1 MSEDFIA
8 KNRTIHP
15 HEDPI
20 YEQLCN
26 IIRKVGISGSRFKK
40 NEV

>member
-8 KNRTIHP
+8 KNRTAHP
-15 HEDPI
+15 DQEPI

-26 IIRKVGISGSRFKK
+26 IIRSVGGISGKFKK
-40 NEV
+40 H